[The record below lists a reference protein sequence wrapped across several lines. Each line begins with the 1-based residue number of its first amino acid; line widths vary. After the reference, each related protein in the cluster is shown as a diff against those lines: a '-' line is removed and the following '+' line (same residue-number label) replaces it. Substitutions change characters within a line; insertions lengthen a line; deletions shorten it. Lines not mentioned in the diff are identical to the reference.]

1 MTILLHGTTKHRA
14 EQIVAQGPN
23 PDFIEPGGGPIAE
36 GFSTYL
42 ATGPFPLGT
51 PEEYARRKAAGFLN
65 EGGPVIL
72 EIDVPDAIIALATDD
87 VYFPLTQGLVQ
98 FDVGAGLEE
107 LRDEWPTLQKQILL
121 VSDP

>member
-1 MTILLHGTTKHRA
+1 MAILLHGTTKRRA
-14 EQIVAQGPN
+14 EQIVAWGPN
-23 PDFIEPGGGPIAE
+23 PDFLEPGGDQMAE

-42 ATGPFPLGT
+42 DTGPFLLGT
-51 PEEYARRKAAGFLN
+51 PEEYARRKSAGFLN

-72 EIDVPDAIIALATDD
+72 EIEVLGAIIALATDD

-107 LRDEWPTLQKQILL
+107 LREEWPTLRKQIIL
-121 VSDP
+121 VSEI